1 MENYFYLHTI
11 EKTEEIMQAL
21 RKYESLP
28 YENLGEELVY
38 VRELD
43 YKIQLFFRYLSQVP
57 K

>member
-1 MENYFYLHTI
+1 
-11 EKTEEIMQAL
+11 MQAL
-21 RKYESLP
+21 RKYEPLP